1 MRETFVAM
9 AASADTFEDLNAFV
23 VCLAEDQD
31 GLGRRLEL
39 QLALSFDEQDRR
51 NGMDTYC
58 LSNESGASHYG
69 GVKTWAVTNNVLTV
83 DLDAVASNALGVSGY
98 EVELRVPQPEVV
110 KISEGLRRILGDG
123 AQ

>member
-1 MRETFVAM
+1 MREAFVAM

-23 VCLAEDQD
+23 VCLAEDRD
-31 GLGRRLEL
+31 GAGRRVEL
-39 QLALSFDEQDRR
+39 QRALSFDEQDRR

-69 GVKTWAVTNNVLTV
+69 GVQAWTLKNGVLTL
-83 DLDAVASNALGVSGY
+83 DLDPAASNALGVSGY
-98 EVELRVPQPEVV
+98 EVELRGAQSEIRR
-110 KISEGLRRILGDG
+110 ISEGLRRVLSDS